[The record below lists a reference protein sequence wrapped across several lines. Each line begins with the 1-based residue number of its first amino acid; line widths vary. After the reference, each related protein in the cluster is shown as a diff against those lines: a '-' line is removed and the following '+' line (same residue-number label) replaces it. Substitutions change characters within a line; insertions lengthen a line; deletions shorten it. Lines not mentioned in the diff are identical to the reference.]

1 MKILILFWLGCLAL
15 SMVAEDLDEI
25 LRPITSNTPKNL
37 SQFFLNEKVMI
48 GIETESFTLPE
59 SYYSARQ
66 GFYLLEK
73 FSNYYELKSI
83 IDQKSQT
90 SGETIHYNL
99 TVSSRDLKRD
109 TVGKLHLSISIL
121 KIEKK
126 RSINKLIIREIKA

>member
-1 MKILILFWLGCLAL
+1 MKRIILFWLGCLAV
-15 SMVAEDLDEI
+15 SIMAADLDEI

-37 SQFFLNEKVMI
+37 SQFFLGEKVMI
-48 GIETESFTLPE
+48 GIETESFKLPE

-73 FSNYYELKSI
+73 FSNYYELKDI

-90 SGETIHYNL
+90 SGETINCNL
-99 TVSSRDLKRD
+99 TLSSRDLKRE
-109 TVGKLHLSISIL
+109 TTGTLHLSISIL

-126 RSINKLIIREIKA
+126 LSINKLIIREIKA